1 MPLVV
6 LPLSNISRLKS
17 PASMIWWVEYF
28 VVRVWIWSW
37 ISGMRGISSICVGIY
52 MFKISIG
59 VRGLLLINMA
69 WR

>member
-37 ISGMRGISSICVGIY
+37 ISGMRCISSICVGIY

>member
-1 MPLVV
+1 MSLVV

-37 ISGMRGISSICVGIY
+37 VSGMRGISSICVGIY
-52 MFKISIG
+52 TFKISIG